1 MEVFIVGRKSFLS
14 GKLLLALFA
23 AGSMSSAFATPGFPA
38 CPTDSLANYITN
50 TFSPPG
56 GCAIGILDYFDFTY
70 HPLSNAP
77 LASAIQVTPFGTGF
91 SIGPVSAAPGVTVQ
105 FEIDYDIVI
114 DPAPIITGGDLG
126 LDPPRGNIVVTER
139 FCNDTSYTFASG
151 TCLGGVAP
159 EILTVG
165 TAGTGFPI
173 SARINFVH
181 PATVSQQV
189 AIVFTLTGGANGA
202 FFDDLNAAS
211 IVNIPEPAAAAGLLL
226 GLLTLGG
233 GYKLRKQRAH

>member
-1 MEVFIVGRKSFLS
+1 MGRKNFLS
-14 GKLLLALFA
+14 FKLLFAVFA
-23 AGSMSSAFATPGFPA
+23 AGSISTALATPGFPA
-38 CPTDSLANYITN
+38 CGTDSLSNYITN

-77 LASAIQVTPFGTGF
+77 LASAIQVTPTAKGF
-91 SIGPVSAAPGVTVQ
+91 SFGPVTAALGQTVS

-114 DPAPIITGGDLG
+114 DPAPVITGGDLG
-126 LDPPRGNIVVTER
+126 LDVGGSVLVTER
-139 FCNDTSYTFASG
+139 FCNDIPYQFSTG

-159 EILTVG
+159 EVLQVG
-165 TAGTGFPI
+165 TPDTGKLLSNSI
-173 SARINFVH
+173 TFVH

-189 AIVFTLTGGANGA
+189 AIVFTLSSIGNVAGSFDHLGAG
-202 FFDDLNAAS
+202 S
-211 IVNIPEPAAAAGLLL
+211 IVTGIPEPAAAAGLLL
-226 GLLTLGG
+226 GLVALGG